1 MYDITIITDGE
12 HDIEFSTELVPRR
25 MEPHDD
31 WFIFGEANS
40 YIILPTYTL
49 VAVLVEKQVKQDAP
63 YVDTRY
69 ADTRY
74 TADIVTRTPIQGLPI
89 QGLIEPLTELPSL
102 KQEPTPNMG
111 YPTSMG
117 YPTRDDHWR

>member
-1 MYDITIITDGE
+1 MYDVTIITDGE

-49 VAVLVEKQVKQDAP
+49 VAVLVEKQVKT
-63 YVDTRY
+63 DTGYANAGY
-69 ADTRY
+69 ADARY
-74 TADIVTRTPIQGLPI
+74 TADVITRTPIQGLT
-89 QGLIEPLTELPSL
+89 EPVHLW
-102 KQEPTPNMG
+102 
-111 YPTSMG
+111 
-117 YPTRDDHWR
+117 DDDDGA